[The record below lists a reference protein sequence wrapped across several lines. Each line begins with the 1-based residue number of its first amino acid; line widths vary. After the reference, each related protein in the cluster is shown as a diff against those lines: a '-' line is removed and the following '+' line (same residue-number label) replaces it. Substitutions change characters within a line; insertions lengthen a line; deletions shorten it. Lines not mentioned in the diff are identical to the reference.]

1 LKGIVIAV
9 APDDPLDGA
18 PDVVG
23 AIDPLVDPAE
33 EVGAEEALA
42 AAVVVALADVV
53 AEDVVAE
60 EDVSMEKVDVII
72 VIFTVMTVSLHQPI
86 QNM

>member
-18 PDVVG
+18 PEVVG

-33 EVGAEEALA
+33 EVGAE

-53 AEDVVAE
+53 AEDVVADD
-60 EDVSMEKVDVII
+60 DVSMEKVDVII

>member
-18 PDVVG
+18 PDVVC
-23 AIDPLVDPAE
+23 ANDPLVDPAE
-33 EVGAEEALA
+33 EVGAEDALA

-53 AEDVVAE
+53 VADD
-60 EDVSMEKVDVII
+60 DVSMEKVDVII

>member
-9 APDDPLDGA
+9 SP
-18 PDVVG
+18 
-23 AIDPLVDPAE
+23 IDPLVDPAE
-33 EVGAEEALA
+33 VLGAAEEAFV
-42 AAVVVALADVV
+42 AAVVVVAADV
-53 AEDVVAE
+53 
-60 EDVSMEKVDVII
+60 VSMEKVDVII